1 MAMSR
6 RRLRGRRR
14 MTMVRRRANVHMRR
28 GSRGKA
34 GQYRGYRRDRES
46 GADSNQVATDA
57 ASGEAPIPRLRDR
70 YIVARWKRGER
81 QWKSWVTSRDKLKP
95 NLPTLDDLERDSA
108 ARPQQETTFGSLDGV
123 RKHGV
128 RCLRP
133 TMSEKKRKVAGSGE
147 LRLEFPEKLEH
158 RRFRIDRCD
167 IEPLDGE
174 PRGDR
179 DAALARASR
188 RSGGER
194 DCPAKPCVLRVIHYD
209 AFQG

>member
-1 MAMSR
+1 
-6 RRLRGRRR
+6 

-81 QWKSWVTSRDKLKP
+81 QWKSWVTSRDKLEP

-133 TMSEKKRKVAGSGE
+133 AMSQEKRRVTGSGE
-147 LRLEFPEKLEH
+147 LRLEFPEQLEH
-158 RRFRIDRCD
+158 RRLRIDRCD
-167 IEPLDGE
+167 IKPLDRE
-174 PRGDR
+174 PRGDCA
-179 DAALARASR
+179 AALTRASR
-188 RSGGER
+188 GTGGEL
-194 DCPAKPCVLRVIHYD
+194 DSSTEPWVMKVIHYG
-209 AFQG
+209 AFPG